1 MSLRLTEVSTEESW
15 RGRTQEPEGPSTWLS
30 EWVRPQRGIRVS
42 NRHWPWETLRKA
54 PNRHLSL
61 AWYTSYSSSLAERKT
76 QASTTSPQRAV
87 KLLSVNNGE
96 NAETTRTDEHRT
108 RRTRCGPTCENLSA
122 ASRLPGAQE
131 HMGGCF
137 GPTRRASHGHSSRT
151 ALRHQGFGPLSEA
164 QSVPLL
170 PSSWGISLSSQGK
183 PALFL
188 LWLLNILSIPP
199 NTLNSLRI

>member
-1 MSLRLTEVSTEESW
+1 MCLWGSLKFLQRKADEEEPKNLKVPAPGYQSEWDLREVSGSQIETDLEKHW
-15 RGRTQEPEGPSTWLS
+15 GRQDMT
-30 EWVRPQRGIRVS
+30 
-42 NRHWPWETLRKA
+42 A
-54 PNRHLSL
+54 PNRHLYL

-76 QASTTSPQRAV
+76 QVSTTSPQGAV

-137 GPTRRASHGHSSRT
+137 GPTRRASHGHSSRA

-164 QSVPLL
+164 QPVPLL
-170 PSSWGISLSSQGK
+170 PSSWGISL
-183 PALFL
+183 
-188 LWLLNILSIPP
+188 
-199 NTLNSLRI
+199 